1 MNLHII
7 MKLYII
13 RLAIGF
19 TALVACFLPQKA
31 QALNE
36 CNAKCGGFLG
46 IGANRCSISSHDKDV
61 KCYCNSDNKPVCEI
75 A

>member
-1 MNLHII
+1 
-7 MKLYII
+7 MKLHII

-19 TALVACFLPQKA
+19 TALVASFLPQKA

-36 CNAKCGGFLG
+36 CDAECGGFLG
-46 IGANRCSISSHDKDV
+46 IGADTCNISSHDKDV
-61 KCYCNSDNKPVCEI
+61 RCFCDKDNKPVCEI

>member
-1 MNLHII
+1 
-7 MKLYII
+7 MKLHII

-36 CNAKCGGFLG
+36 CDAECGGFFG
-46 IGANRCSISSHDKDV
+46 IGADTCSISSHDKDV
-61 KCYCNSDNKPVCEI
+61 RCFCDEDDKPVCEI